1 MDAGPRHILCRVH
14 QLCWA
19 VAVGTAQIKRRER
32 QWQALH
38 RNRFGVQ
45 SDDMHDRLPLTAFIA
60 LNPRAVL
67 IEITQAKGST
77 PREEGTFM
85 LVAENTIWGTIGGGQ
100 FEYMAIDNARAMLS
114 GGGETMMDIP
124 LGPEIGQC
132 CGGRTKL
139 SFTPVTPQIAE
150 RLERRLRNE
159 KDERPAIFLF
169 GSGHVGLALAHALS
183 PLPFA
188 VTVIETRAE
197 ALEDLPADA
206 VKHLTAMPEA
216 FIKSIPAGGAAIIL
230 THDHALDF
238 LIAKEALARTDLAYV
253 GMIGSLTKRATFSHW
268 LKREGGNDTM
278 LSRLVLP
285 IGGDAVKDKRPAVI
299 AALVAAEL
307 LETYAA
313 LEQQP
318 LKRQVPSM

>member
-1 MDAGPRHILCRVH
+1 
-14 QLCWA
+14 
-19 VAVGTAQIKRRER
+19 
-32 QWQALH
+32 
-38 RNRFGVQ
+38 
-45 SDDMHDRLPLTAFIA
+45 MHDHLPLAAFIT
-60 LNPRAVL
+60 LHPRAIL
-67 IEITQAKGST
+67 IEISQAKGST
-77 PREEGTFM
+77 PREAGTFM
-85 LVAENTIWGTIGGGQ
+85 LVSNTAIWGTIGGGQ
-100 FEYMAIDNARAMLS
+100 FEYMAIDNARAMLCGS
-114 GGGETMMDIP
+114 GVPVMDIP

-139 SFTPVTPQIAE
+139 SFTPVTPKVVEQ
-150 RLERRLRNE
+150 LERKLRNE
-159 KDERPAIFLF
+159 QDERPAIFLF
-169 GSGHVGLALAHALS
+169 GSGHVGQALAKALS

-197 ALEDLPADA
+197 ALEDLPDD
-206 VKHLTAMPEA
+206 VTKHLTAMPEA
-216 FIKSIPAGGAAIIL
+216 FVKAVPAGGAAIIL

-238 LIAKEALARTDLAYV
+238 LIAREAIARHDLTYV

-268 LKREGGNDTM
+268 LKREGGNDAM

-313 LEQQP
+313 AEQQAS
-318 LKRQVPSM
+318 KRQVSSL